1 MSEFRVWAPNAQRIQ
16 VRLANYIHEME
27 SLPGGWWL
35 ANAPEAPVGADYSFI
50 VDGGDPLPDPRSP
63 WQPYGVRGPSRLL
76 DHSLFPWSDGRWQA
90 APLSSAIVYE
100 LHIGAAGGAP
110 RLALPR
116 ISSNSRPGR
125 RSCPGRAQRSPHEPG
140 PAQNRSRAGA
150 VRPFH
155 PHAFSG

>member
-1 MSEFRVWAPNAQRIQ
+1 MSEFRVWAPNAQRMQ

-50 VDGGDPLPDPRSP
+50 VDDGDPLPDPRSP

-100 LHIGAAGGAP
+100 LHIGTFTPEGAFDSAVTRLSHLVSLGVTHAVGRGDQPGRTGKHGGAP
-110 RLALPR
+110 LPLR
-116 ISSNSRPGR
+116 
-125 RSCPGRAQRSPHEPG
+125 
-140 PAQNRSRAGA
+140 
-150 VRPFH
+150 
-155 PHAFSG
+155 